1 MSIKTGKTWTRD
13 EDKILLESYGKLKD
27 ENTGLNQVLAFVAKE
42 TGRTFASVELRYYT
56 IRTIAQNLKNFRTEL
71 PECVEKLETEKRSS
85 RPKYKKYNKKQVVIK
100 STLNDN
106 DKYIQWVLAVIP
118 TAILLIYIFVKG

>member
-42 TGRTFASVELRYYT
+42 TGRSFASVELRYYT
-56 IRTIAQNLKNFRTEL
+56 IRTIAQNLKDFRNNL
-71 PECVEKLETEKRSS
+71 PECVEKLETEKKHSY
-85 RPKYKKYNKKQVVIK
+85 PKNKKQFKKSVIIK
-100 STLNDN
+100 STLNND
-106 DKYIQWVLAVIP
+106 DKYIQWGLALIP
-118 TAILLIYIFVKG
+118 TIIFVLYILVKG